1 MPSRRALLAGAAG
14 LIAAGGLA
22 ETIHLGPI
30 TAPEPAPDT
39 WPQVRYGP
47 ANTAG
52 NPDAVIPEE
61 PTIDWQAVALPSS
74 NDTCVVVGPDT
85 VYLGGAGVAAF
96 QRADGSK
103 RWRAEAPGH
112 FLSLVGGTLFGASR
126 STPPGVDAGTIGPV
140 AIEVADGSLRWQAD
154 EQRRIYHLLAS
165 DGAVY
170 VGDHGRLL
178 AFDSKTGRRRW
189 SIARG
194 YDAETFPMVHRGTLY
209 GGLERLVRFEPRS
222 LLDLTTLSGPAMRW
236 ETDYFDEMGPPTA
249 VTDRIVFGSY
259 QTHPTRRD
267 PALVAFDTETGEQ
280 RWGVFEQKPEDEFF
294 QVSTPAVVGI
304 DGFVGLRGSG
314 DDHRRY
320 AIAKVTLTDGV
331 VRWER
336 ALDQRV
342 WQVAAGKERVVI
354 GTAVPQDHPEAP
366 KGSVRAYDRGNGR
379 EQWRIP
385 TESPVGSLA
394 LADGTVFAS
403 TVRGGLLALR

>member
-22 ETIHLGPI
+22 ETVHLGPV

-52 NPDAVIPEE
+52 NPGAVVPEE
-61 PTIDWQAVALPSS
+61 PSIDWQTVALPLSH
-74 NDTCVVVGPDT
+74 DTSVVVGPDT

-96 QRADGSK
+96 QRPDGSR

-126 STPPGVDAGTIGPV
+126 STPPGFEPGTIGPV
-140 AIEVADGSLRWQAD
+140 AIEVADGSFHWQAD
-154 EQRRIYHLLAS
+154 GQTMIYHILAG
-165 DGAVY
+165 DDAIY

-178 AFDSKTGRRRW
+178 AFDRQTGRQRW
-189 SIARG
+189 AVTRG
-194 YDAETFPMVHRGTLY
+194 YDAETFPMLHRGTLY
-209 GGLERLVRFEPRS
+209 GGLERLVRLESRS
-222 LLDLTTLSGPAMRW
+222 LLDLTTLSGPSMRW

-249 VTDRIVFGSY
+249 VADRIVFGSY
-259 QTHPTRRD
+259 QSHPTRRD
-267 PALVAFDTETGEQ
+267 PALVAFDIETGEQ
-280 RWGVFEQKPEDEFF
+280 RWGVFDPEPEDEFF

-304 DGFVGLRGSG
+304 DGFVGIRGEG

-320 AIAKVTLTDGV
+320 GLARVALTDGS

-342 WQVAAGKERVVI
+342 WQVAVGKERVVI
-354 GTAVPQDHPEAP
+354 GTAVPRDHPEAP
-366 KGSVRAYDRGNGR
+366 KGSVRAYDRAKGR
-379 EQWRIP
+379 ERWRVP

-394 LADGTVFAS
+394 LVDGTVFAS